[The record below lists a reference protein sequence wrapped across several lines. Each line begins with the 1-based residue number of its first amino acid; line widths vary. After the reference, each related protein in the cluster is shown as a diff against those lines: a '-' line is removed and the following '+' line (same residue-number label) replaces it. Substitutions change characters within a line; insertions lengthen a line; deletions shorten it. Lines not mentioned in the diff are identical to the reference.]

1 MRVEIR
7 AVAELFEQ
15 CRALFRHVREL
26 LQGLRIVGEQQRR
39 GLDDEV
45 ASGCGIPCYQ
55 TLIFGGKG
63 DGGRAPDEISHILR
77 FSAVD
82 ARSVSTPC
90 HDGRLVGVL
99 RFTVFHVGSDGGRRA
114 PFFD

>member
-1 MRVEIR
+1 MQIGIR

-26 LQGLRIVGEQQRR
+26 LQQLRVVGEQQGS
-39 GLDDEV
+39 GLVDEV
-45 ASGCGIPCYQ
+45 TSGCWVACYQ

-63 DGGRAPDEISHILR
+63 DGGRAPDEIAHVLR
-77 FSAVD
+77 FSAID
-82 ARSVSTPC
+82 SRPIRTSR
-90 HDGRLVGVL
+90 HDGRFIGVL
-99 RFTVFHVGSDGGRRA
+99 RFVVFHIGSDGGRSA